1 MNEKEN
7 PSGKVPPQNVEAER
21 AVLGGMLIDKEA
33 VYKVADIVKS
43 DDFYR
48 PENRLVYEGMMELFE
63 SRNPIDLVTLNDRLS
78 KNKTLKKIGG
88 ATYIAELA
96 NSVNSSAY
104 IAKHAKIIADKSS
117 LRRLISAATK
127 MIEEG
132 YDDSGEPA
140 NIIDG
145 AQRMLFQVAENT
157 FKDKFVPIKDIL
169 GESLERIN
177 EIHENKGELRGVP
190 TGFRQ
195 LDNLLAGFQKSDL
208 IILAARPSMGKTAL
222 ALNFACN
229 VAVKDNI
236 PVGLFSLEM
245 SKEQLVDRL
254 LTMQAGIDSWRLRT
268 GNLQED
274 DFPKLNQAMG
284 ILSEAPI
291 YIDDS
296 PLLSIMDIR
305 TKARRLQAE
314 VGLGLVL
321 VDYLQLMEGRG
332 GRSDENRVQEVSEI
346 SRGLKGLAREL
357 NVPVIALSQL
367 SRAVESRSPKIPQLS
382 DLRESGSIE
391 QDADVVM
398 FIYREEYYE
407 PDTEK
412 KGITDILIRKHRNGP
427 TGDAELYFHPEY
439 SRFSDVE
446 KNVRS

>member
-1 MNEKEN
+1 MNEKEIG
-7 PSGKVPPQNVEAER
+7 SGKVPPQNVEAER

-33 VYKVADIVKS
+33 VYKVADIVKA

-48 PENRLVYEGMMELFE
+48 PENRSVYVGMMELFE
-63 SRNPIDLVTLNDRLS
+63 SRSPIDIVTLNDQLQ
-78 KNKTLKKIGG
+78 KDKTLKRIGG

-104 IAKHAKIIADKSS
+104 IAKHAKIVADKSS

-132 YDDSGEPA
+132 YDDSGEPSL
-140 NIIDG
+140 IIDG

-157 FKDKFVPIKDIL
+157 FRDKFVPIKEIL

-229 VAVKDNI
+229 VAVKHNI

-274 DFPKLNQAMG
+274 DFPRLNQAMG

-314 VGLGLVL
+314 VGLGLVI

-332 GRSDENRVQEVSEI
+332 GRSDDNRVQEVSEI

-412 KGITDILIRKHRNGP
+412 KGIADILIRKHRNGP

-446 KNVRS
+446 KNVQS